1 MKRIV
6 VGITGASG
14 SIYSKRLIQ
23 ELLEKDIYVHVICTE
38 NGKKV
43 MKYETSLDIE
53 QWVSELKSKYAHIKL
68 EDINDLFSGVA
79 SGSYKFDAMIILPC
93 SMGTLA
99 EISNGLSRNLLC
111 RAADVALKE
120 NRKLIICP
128 RETPLNAIH
137 LENMLKL
144 SKLGVTILPPM
155 PGFYHKPKTLEDL
168 VDFVVGKIL
177 DYLSIE
183 NTLFEKWD
191 DKINDKI

>member
-1 MKRIV
+1 MKKIV

-14 SIYSKRLIQ
+14 SIYSKRLIE
-23 ELLEKDIYVHVICTE
+23 ELLKKEIYVHVICTE

-53 QWVSELKSKYAHIKL
+53 QWVCLLKAEYEHIKL

-120 NRKLIICP
+120 NRRLIICP

-155 PGFYHKPKTLEDL
+155 PGFYHKPKTLEDV

-177 DYLSIE
+177 DNLSIE
-183 NTLFEKWD
+183 NTLFEKWGD
-191 DKINDKI
+191 